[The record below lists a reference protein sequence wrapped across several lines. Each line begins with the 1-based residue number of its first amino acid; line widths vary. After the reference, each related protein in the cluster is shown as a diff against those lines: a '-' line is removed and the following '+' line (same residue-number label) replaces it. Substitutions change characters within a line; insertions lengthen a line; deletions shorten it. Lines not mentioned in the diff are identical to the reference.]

1 MRDIQEKVN
10 DLIKKYDLESSLEIR
25 YIDLVSEVGEL
36 GKEILKGNDYGKK
49 DFCNTEN
56 LESEIGDVLFS
67 LVCIANGSNIDLQ
80 DAFYKVLKKYK
91 ERFLEKVTL
100 VLANR
105 LKVLDNYRYD
115 FILLYRITMLKNSKL

>member
-80 DAFYKVLKKYK
+80 DAFDKVLKKYK
-91 ERFLEKVTL
+91 ERFLEKG
-100 VLANR
+100 NIGSG
-105 LKVLDNYRYD
+105 K
-115 FILLYRITMLKNSKL
+115 

>member
-1 MRDIQEKVN
+1 MRDIQKKVN
-10 DLIKKYDLESSLEIR
+10 DLIKKYDLETSLEIR

-80 DAFYKVLKKYK
+80 DALDKVLKKYK
-91 ERFLEKVTL
+91 ERFLEKG
-100 VLANR
+100 NIGSG
-105 LKVLDNYRYD
+105 K
-115 FILLYRITMLKNSKL
+115 

>member
-80 DAFYKVLKKYK
+80 DAFDKVLKKYK
-91 ERFLEKVTL
+91 ERFLFFCNIGYGK
-100 VLANR
+100 
-105 LKVLDNYRYD
+105 
-115 FILLYRITMLKNSKL
+115 